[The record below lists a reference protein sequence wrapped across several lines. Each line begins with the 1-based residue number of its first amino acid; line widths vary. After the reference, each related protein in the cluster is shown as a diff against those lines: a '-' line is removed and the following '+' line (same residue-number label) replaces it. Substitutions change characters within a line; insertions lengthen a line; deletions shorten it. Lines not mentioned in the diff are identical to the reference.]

1 MTGVVTPA
9 GVVPMTVLAGKPD
22 PAVVAPGLGAFLAF
36 FALALVC
43 VVLGFSMTRRVRR
56 SERRQALR
64 DEQEGQGRAAEQSEG
79 GADGPEPAG
88 DVEQTGNVEQTA
100 NVDSSGDVE
109 QAGAANP
116 AGAADPAGAANPA
129 GTAGDP
135 DTRGE
140 QPASGPA
147 ARDAEQ

>member
-9 GVVPMTVLAGKPD
+9 GVVTMTVLAGKPD

-64 DEQEGQGRAAEQSEG
+64 DEQEGQDRAAEQSEG
-79 GADGPEPAG
+79 GTDGPGPAG
-88 DVEQTGNVEQTA
+88 DVEQTGA
-100 NVDSSGDVE
+100 AGPS
-109 QAGAANP
+109 GAANP
-116 AGAADPAGAANPA
+116 AGAES
-129 GTAGDP
+129 DP
-135 DTRGE
+135 DTSGE
-140 QPASGPA
+140 ERTSGPT
-147 ARDAEQ
+147 AREV

>member
-79 GADGPEPAG
+79 GTDGPGPAG
-88 DVEQTGNVEQTA
+88 DVEQTG
-100 NVDSSGDVE
+100 DVE
-109 QAGAANP
+109 QAGDVDSSGAANP
-116 AGAADPAGAANPA
+116 AGA
-129 GTAGDP
+129 AGDP